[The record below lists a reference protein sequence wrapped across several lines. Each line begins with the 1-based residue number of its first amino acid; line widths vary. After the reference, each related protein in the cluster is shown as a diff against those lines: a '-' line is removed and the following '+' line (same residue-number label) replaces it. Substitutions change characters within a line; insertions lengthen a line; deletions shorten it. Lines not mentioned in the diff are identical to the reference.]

1 MRRVIISAM
10 PDKPEKGKRRRHA
23 IRFSA
28 ISLAIEAVTLW
39 MRSGRLAGSVVV
51 RCHSG
56 HLYTTIWIPGA
67 SVKAVRLGPWRL
79 QRCPVGKHWSMVTPV
94 KESELGRRERRAAR
108 GARDLR
114 VP

>member
-1 MRRVIISAM
+1 MSDM
-10 PDKPEKGKRRRHA
+10 PEKGRRRRRA

-28 ISLAIEAVTLW
+28 ISLAIEAVSLR

-56 HLYTTIWIPGA
+56 HLYTTIWIPGG
-67 SVKAVRLGPWRL
+67 SLKAVRLGPWRV
-79 QRCPVGKHWSMVTPV
+79 QRCPVGRHWSIVTPV

-108 GARDLR
+108 EVRDLR
-114 VP
+114 IP